1 MLSLYQTKQQKN
13 PPLIFSRPSNF
24 NRFSNNLILNL
35 YPYCFYYDAK
45 PMTVE
50 VAPLSKSAAADNYA
64 RNQQQIAHLLV
75 QLNKVVL
82 DKPQVLKLALS
93 CVLAGGHLLLQDLP
107 GMGKTTL
114 AQGLAQLLGL
124 SFSRVQFT
132 NDMLPA
138 DILGM
143 TLYDQGK
150 MAFEFRSGPIFT
162 QLLLADEINRSSP
175 KTQSALLEAMEERQ
189 VTQDGQSY
197 PLPKPFFVIAT
208 QNPLQQAG
216 VYPLP
221 ESQLDRFLMC
231 LSLGYPSAEAERA
244 LLRGQDRRELLRE
257 LHAILNTEDVLLARR
272 GVQQVYVAD
281 ASLDYLQ
288 RLVAKTRISQDY
300 HGLSPRGVLSLQ
312 SAAQAYA
319 YVSGQQEVTPE
330 DIQAVFAAVTDH
342 RLGQRFVPANAVS
355 GQTPPTIA
363 QRIMAEVAVIV

>member
-1 MLSLYQTKQQKN
+1 
-13 PPLIFSRPSNF
+13 
-24 NRFSNNLILNL
+24 
-35 YPYCFYYDAK
+35 
-45 PMTVE
+45 MTH
-50 VAPLSKSAAADNYA
+50 AAINSAITTPRQAAAEVTDKPTFSTADYR
-64 RNQQQIAHLLV
+64 RNQQKIAQLMA
-75 QLNKVVL
+75 QLNQIVL
-82 DKPQVLKLALS
+82 DKPQVVKLALS
-93 CVLAGGHLLLQDLP
+93 GILAGGHLLLQDLP

-143 TLYDQGK
+143 SIYDQK
-150 MAFEFRSGPIFT
+150 KQQFEFRAGPIFT

-197 PLPKPFFVIAT
+197 PLPQPFFVIAT

-221 ESQLDRFLMC
+221 ESQLDRFLLC
-231 LSLGYPSAEAERA
+231 LSLGYPSPAAERE
-244 LLRGQDRRELLRE
+244 LLKGQDRRELLKE
-257 LHAILNTEDVLLARR
+257 LSAVLDTEAVLLAQQ
-272 GVQQVYVAD
+272 GVKQVYVAD
-281 ASLDYLQ
+281 VVLDYLQ
-288 RLVAKTRISQDY
+288 RLVAKTRSSQEY

-312 SAAQAYA
+312 RAAQAYA
-319 YVSGQQEVTPE
+319 YVSGHMEMTPE

-342 RLGQRFVPANAVS
+342 RLGQRFVPAHVTG
-355 GQTPPTIA
+355 GQATQTIA
-363 QRIMAEVAVIV
+363 QRILADVAVVV

>member
-1 MLSLYQTKQQKN
+1 MSDRSFSTYSVSDTADYKQ
-13 PPLIFSRPSNF
+13 
-24 NRFSNNLILNL
+24 
-35 YPYCFYYDAK
+35 
-45 PMTVE
+45 
-50 VAPLSKSAAADNYA
+50 
-64 RNQQQIAHLLV
+64 NQQQIAQLLTHL
-75 QLNKVVL
+75 NTIVL
-82 DKPQVLKLALS
+82 DKPQVVKLALS

-124 SFSRVQFT
+124 SFNRVQFT

-143 TLYDQGK
+143 NIYDPAK
-150 MAFEFRSGPIFT
+150 LAFEFRSGPVFT

-197 PLPKPFFVIAT
+197 RLPEPFFVIAT

-231 LSLGYPSAEAERA
+231 LSLGYPSPAAERA
-244 LLRGQDRRELLRE
+244 LLQGQDRRKLLQD
-257 LHAILNTEDVLLARR
+257 LTAVLDTKAVQLAQQ
-272 GVQQVYVAD
+272 GVRQVYVAEVV
-281 ASLDYLQ
+281 LDYLQ
-288 RLVAKTRISQDY
+288 RLVAKTRASQEY

-312 SAAQAYA
+312 RAAQAYS
-319 YVSGQQEVTPE
+319 YVSGHTEVTPE

-342 RLGQRFVPANAVS
+342 RLGQRFLPAHVIS
-355 GQTPPTIA
+355 GQSAQTIA
-363 QRIMAEVAVIV
+363 QRIMAEVPVMV

>member
-1 MLSLYQTKQQKN
+1 MSDRS
-13 PPLIFSRPSNF
+13 FCVS
-24 NRFSNNLILNL
+24 
-35 YPYCFYYDAK
+35 D
-45 PMTVE
+45 
-50 VAPLSKSAAADNYA
+50 AADYKQ
-64 RNQQQIAHLLV
+64 NQQQIAQLLTR
-75 QLNKVVL
+75 LNTIVL
-82 DKPQVLKLALS
+82 DKPQVVKLALS

-124 SFSRVQFT
+124 SFNRVQFT

-143 TLYDQGK
+143 SIYDPAK
-150 MAFEFRSGPIFT
+150 LAFEFRPGPIFT

-197 PLPKPFFVIAT
+197 RLPEPFFVIAT

-231 LSLGYPSAEAERA
+231 LSLGYPSPIAERA
-244 LLRGQDRRELLRE
+244 LLQGQDRRKLLQG
-257 LHAILNTEDVLLARR
+257 LAAVLDTKAVQWAQQ
-272 GVQQVYVAD
+272 GVRQVYVAD
-281 ASLDYLQ
+281 VVLDYLQ
-288 RLVAKTRISQDY
+288 RLVAKTRASHEY

-312 SAAQAYA
+312 RAAQAYS
-319 YVSGQQEVTPE
+319 YVSGHTEVTPL

-342 RLGQRFVPANAVS
+342 RLGQQFLPVHVIS
-355 GQTPPTIA
+355 GQSAQTIA
-363 QRIMAEVAVIV
+363 QRIMSEVPVLV

>member
-1 MLSLYQTKQQKN
+1 MSDRSFFTY
-13 PPLIFSRPSNF
+13 SVS
-24 NRFSNNLILNL
+24 
-35 YPYCFYYDAK
+35 D
-45 PMTVE
+45 
-50 VAPLSKSAAADNYA
+50 AADY
-64 RNQQQIAHLLV
+64 RQNQQQIAQLLTHL
-75 QLNKVVL
+75 NTIVL
-82 DKPQVLKLALS
+82 DKPQVVKLALS

-124 SFSRVQFT
+124 SFNRVQFT

-143 TLYDQGK
+143 NIYDPAK
-150 MAFEFRSGPIFT
+150 LAFEFRSGPVFT
-162 QLLLADEINRSSP
+162 QMLLADEINRSSP

-197 PLPKPFFVIAT
+197 RLPEPFFVIAT

-231 LSLGYPSAEAERA
+231 LSLGYPSPAAERA
-244 LLRGQDRRELLRE
+244 LLQGQDRRKLLQD
-257 LHAILNTEDVLLARR
+257 LGAVLDTKAVQLAQQ
-272 GVQQVYVAD
+272 GVRQVYVAEVV
-281 ASLDYLQ
+281 LDYLQ
-288 RLVAKTRISQDY
+288 RLVAKTRASQEY

-312 SAAQAYA
+312 RAAQAYS
-319 YVSGQQEVTPE
+319 YVSGHTEVTPE

-342 RLGQRFVPANAVS
+342 RLGQRFLLAHVIS
-355 GQTPPTIA
+355 GQSAQTIA
-363 QRIMAEVAVIV
+363 QRIMAEVPVLV

>member
-1 MLSLYQTKQQKN
+1 MNSQIASPAT
-13 PPLIFSRPSNF
+13 SA
-24 NRFSNNLILNL
+24 NLI
-35 YPYCFYYDAK
+35 
-45 PMTVE
+45 
-50 VAPLSKSAAADNYA
+50 NYA
-64 RNQQQIAHLLV
+64 HNQQQITQLLS
-75 QLNKVVL
+75 QLNRIVL

-124 SFSRVQFT
+124 SFNRVQFT

-143 TLYDQGK
+143 TIYDQTK
-150 MAFEFRSGPIFT
+150 LAFEFRKGPIFT

-175 KTQSALLEAMEERQ
+175 KTQSALLEAMEEQQ
-189 VTQDGQSY
+189 VTQEGHSY
-197 PLPKPFFVIAT
+197 RLPKPFFVIAT

-231 LSLGYPSAEAERA
+231 LSLGYPSPEAERA
-244 LLRGQDRRELLRE
+244 LLQGQDRRELLAE
-257 LHAILNTEDVLLARR
+257 LAAVLDTEAVLLARQ
-272 GVQQVYVAD
+272 GVQQVYVSQA
-281 ASLDYLQ
+281 ALDYLQ
-288 RLVAKTRISQDY
+288 RLVAKSRNSQDY

-312 SAAQAYA
+312 RAAQAYA
-319 YVSGQQEVTPE
+319 YVSGHDEVTPE

-342 RLGQRFVPANAVS
+342 RLGQRFMPAHVVG
-355 GQTPPTIA
+355 GQTPKTIA
-363 QRIMAEVAVIV
+363 QRILAEVAVIV